1 MKSRITNQTGFTIV
15 EIMIAI
21 AILAILTALA
31 MPSLQQFLARNE
43 LVGTSNGLIS
53 GINLA
58 RTEAV
63 TRSTAVAICPSTDGA
78 SCSGGDWESGF
89 LVFVDD
95 DNNSNFNGGEELI
108 RAESGYTNP
117 AITID
122 GILAWTAASHSP
134 QMAFWPPSVAA
145 VISTSIMTLP
155 PMAFA
160 FPSIPAARSP
170 AKRYEQA

>member
-1 MKSRITNQTGFTIV
+1 MKSRTINQIGFTIV

-95 DNNSNFNGGEELI
+95 DNNSNFNGAEELI

-117 AITID
+117 AITITGTGGVNNGFTFTAD
-122 GILAWTAASHSP
+122 GILAAVGGGGSIDLTHD
-134 QMAFWPPSVAA
+134 VATNGIQIN
-145 VISTSIMTLP
+145 VNTGGQITSEKI
-155 PMAFA
+155 
-160 FPSIPAARSP
+160 
-170 AKRYEQA
+170 

>member
-1 MKSRITNQTGFTIV
+1 MKPPIDQHAGYTIV

-31 MPSLQQFLARNE
+31 MPSLQQFMARNE
-43 LVGTSNGLIS
+43 LVGTSNALIT

-95 DNNSNFNGGEELI
+95 DNNSSFNGGEELI

-122 GILAWTAASHSP
+122 GSGGVNNGFTFTADGILAAVGGGGNIDLTHDVATNGIRV
-134 QMAFWPPSVAA
+134 SVNTGGQ
-145 VISTSIMTLP
+145 ITS
-155 PMAFA
+155 
-160 FPSIPAARSP
+160 
-170 AKRYEQA
+170 AKI

>member
-1 MKSRITNQTGFTIV
+1 MKTRMVNQIGFTVV
-15 EIMIAI
+15 EILIAI

-31 MPSLQQFLARNE
+31 FPSLQQFMARNE
-43 LVGTSNGLIS
+43 LVGTSNVLIT

-95 DNNSNFNGGEELI
+95 DNNSNLNGSEELI
-108 RAESGYTNP
+108 RAESGYANP
-117 AITID
+117 AMTIAGSGGINNGFTFSADGIRSAVAGTETID
-122 GILAWTAASHSP
+122 LNHDVATNGIQITVNNTG
-134 QMAFWPPSVAA
+134 QT
-145 VISTSIMTLP
+145 TS
-155 PMAFA
+155 
-160 FPSIPAARSP
+160 
-170 AKRYEQA
+170 AKI

>member
-1 MKSRITNQTGFTIV
+1 MKPPIDQHAGYTIV

-31 MPSLQQFLARNE
+31 MPSLQQFMARNE
-43 LVGTSNGLIS
+43 LVGTSNALIT

-78 SCSGGDWESGF
+78 TCSGGDWESGF

-95 DNNSNFNGGEELI
+95 NNNSSFNGGEELI

-122 GILAWTAASHSP
+122 GTGGLNNGFTFSADGIRSAVVGAGTIDLNHN
-134 QMAFWPPSVAA
+134 VATNGIQII
-145 VISTSIMTLP
+145 VNNTGQISRIE
-155 PMAFA
+155 
-160 FPSIPAARSP
+160 I
-170 AKRYEQA
+170 